1 MTTAGNLIDRVIQP
15 LLAGTVEER
24 NKTAASLNT
33 SDTTISLTYDLGSLR
48 AQTVCEIDSE
58 LFYIWD
64 ATQTSKTLTVER
76 GYGGT
81 SAASHTSGAVVTVNP
96 KFPRSMVLTALNAE
110 LADLSSPVN
119 GLYQMKTVDLSYNGS
134 DRMVN
139 LTGVTDVID
148 FYEAR
153 LRYLSDDYPIIR
165 NVRFMRNMPTA
176 DFASGFVL
184 AFDDDVRS
192 GTVRVLY
199 KAPYGSFTTE
209 ATTATSVGAGGE
221 LEDLLVLGA
230 QIRLLAGR
238 EVKRNF
244 IESQGDTRRADEV
257 PAGAMGNSVTNLLRL
272 RRDRVTAE
280 AARLARQYPLRIR
293 K

>member
-1 MTTAGNLIDRVIQP
+1 VTTAGNLIDRVIQP

-24 NKTAASLNT
+24 NKIAASLNT
-33 SDTTISLTYDLGSLR
+33 SDTTVTATYDLGGLST
-48 AQTVCEIDSE
+48 QTVFEIESE
-58 LFYIWD
+58 LFYVWD
-64 ATQTSKTLTVER
+64 ANQTSKTLTVER

-81 SAASHTSGAVVTVNP
+81 TAASHASGAVLTASP
-96 KFPRSMVLTALNAE
+96 KFPRKQVLDALNSE
-110 LADLSSPVN
+110 LADLSSPMN
-119 GLYQMKTVDLSYNGS
+119 GLFQMKTVDLSYNGS

-139 LTGVTDVID
+139 LTGVTDIID

-153 LRYLSDDYPIIR
+153 LRYLSDDYPIIK
-165 NVRFMRNMPTA
+165 NVRFLRNMPTT
-176 DFASGFVL
+176 DFASGLVL

-199 KAPYGSFTTE
+199 KAPYTAFSSE
-209 ATTATSVGAGGE
+209 ASTVASTGAATE

-230 QIRLLAGR
+230 QIRVLAGR

-257 PAGAMGNSVTNLLRL
+257 QAGAMGNSMTGLMRL
-272 RRDRVTAE
+272 RRDRIQAE

>member
-1 MTTAGNLIDRVIQP
+1 VTTAGNLIDRVIQP

-24 NKTAASLNT
+24 NKIAASLNA
-33 SDTTISLTYDLGSLR
+33 SDTTVTLTYDLGSLR
-48 AQTVCEIDSE
+48 TQTVFEIESE
-58 LFYIWD
+58 LFYVWD
-64 ATQTSKTLTVER
+64 ANQTNKTLTVER

-81 SAASHTSGAVVTVNP
+81 TAATHANGTALTASP
-96 KFPRSMVLTALNAE
+96 KFPRKMVLDALNSE
-110 LADLSSPVN
+110 LADLSSPMN
-119 GLYQMKTVDLSYNGS
+119 GLFQMKTVDLSYNGS

-139 LTGVTDVID
+139 LTGVTDVVD

-153 LRYLSDDYPIIR
+153 LRYLADDYPIIK
-165 NVRFMRNMPTA
+165 NVRFLRGMPTS
-176 DFASGFVL
+176 DFASGYVL

-192 GTVRVLY
+192 GTIRVLY
-199 KAPYGSFTTE
+199 KAPY
-209 ATTATSVGAGGE
+209 TAFSSESSTVASTGAGSE

-230 QIRLLAGR
+230 QIRMLSGR

-257 PAGAMGNSVTNLLRL
+257 PAGAMGNSMNGLMRL
-272 RRDRVTAE
+272 RRDRIQAE